1 MERKVITSM
10 LTGYLISMLPV
21 WEIGSRIQAIM
32 LTLAISVCA
41 FIFMLWIE
49 DIFENIKKTL
59 TLADVRAKKK
69 KTTFVNSIRDLK
81 RNVKEDYM
89 LKSDFNGYEE
99 FMKKI
104 GEATKEAGS
113 GELLKLV
120 FERQTMWLNKIADA
134 IFPTPDGDMP
144 FIINALEIIAKD
156 MRKDNPETELVVAHF
171 REAMEFEAHHIDAP
185 GNMTEAAAKTY
196 CEVKKKQHGIM

>member
-59 TLADVRAKKK
+59 TLADVGAKKK
-69 KTTFVNSIRDLK
+69 K
-81 RNVKEDYM
+81 
-89 LKSDFNGYEE
+89 
-99 FMKKI
+99 
-104 GEATKEAGS
+104 
-113 GELLKLV
+113 
-120 FERQTMWLNKIADA
+120 
-134 IFPTPDGDMP
+134 
-144 FIINALEIIAKD
+144 
-156 MRKDNPETELVVAHF
+156 
-171 REAMEFEAHHIDAP
+171 
-185 GNMTEAAAKTY
+185 
-196 CEVKKKQHGIM
+196 

>member
-59 TLADVRAKKK
+59 RLADVGAKKK
-69 KTTFVNSIRDLK
+69 KQ
-81 RNVKEDYM
+81 
-89 LKSDFNGYEE
+89 
-99 FMKKI
+99 
-104 GEATKEAGS
+104 
-113 GELLKLV
+113 LL
-120 FERQTMWLNKIADA
+120 
-134 IFPTPDGDMP
+134 
-144 FIINALEIIAKD
+144 
-156 MRKDNPETELVVAHF
+156 
-171 REAMEFEAHHIDAP
+171 
-185 GNMTEAAAKTY
+185 
-196 CEVKKKQHGIM
+196 

>member
-59 TLADVRAKKK
+59 TLADVGAKKK
-69 KTTFVNSIRDLK
+69 KQRK
-81 RNVKEDYM
+81 R
-89 LKSDFNGYEE
+89 
-99 FMKKI
+99 
-104 GEATKEAGS
+104 
-113 GELLKLV
+113 
-120 FERQTMWLNKIADA
+120 
-134 IFPTPDGDMP
+134 
-144 FIINALEIIAKD
+144 
-156 MRKDNPETELVVAHF
+156 
-171 REAMEFEAHHIDAP
+171 
-185 GNMTEAAAKTY
+185 
-196 CEVKKKQHGIM
+196 

>member
-59 TLADVRAKKK
+59 TLADVEAKKK
-69 KTTFVNSIRDLK
+69 KQ
-81 RNVKEDYM
+81 
-89 LKSDFNGYEE
+89 
-99 FMKKI
+99 
-104 GEATKEAGS
+104 
-113 GELLKLV
+113 LL
-120 FERQTMWLNKIADA
+120 
-134 IFPTPDGDMP
+134 
-144 FIINALEIIAKD
+144 
-156 MRKDNPETELVVAHF
+156 
-171 REAMEFEAHHIDAP
+171 
-185 GNMTEAAAKTY
+185 
-196 CEVKKKQHGIM
+196 

>member
-59 TLADVRAKKK
+59 TLADVGAKKK
-69 KTTFVNSIRDLK
+69 KKNNFCK
-81 RNVKEDYM
+81 
-89 LKSDFNGYEE
+89 
-99 FMKKI
+99 
-104 GEATKEAGS
+104 
-113 GELLKLV
+113 
-120 FERQTMWLNKIADA
+120 
-134 IFPTPDGDMP
+134 
-144 FIINALEIIAKD
+144 
-156 MRKDNPETELVVAHF
+156 
-171 REAMEFEAHHIDAP
+171 
-185 GNMTEAAAKTY
+185 
-196 CEVKKKQHGIM
+196 

>member
-59 TLADVRAKKK
+59 TLADVGAKKK
-69 KTTFVNSIRDLK
+69 KQ
-81 RNVKEDYM
+81 
-89 LKSDFNGYEE
+89 
-99 FMKKI
+99 
-104 GEATKEAGS
+104 
-113 GELLKLV
+113 LL
-120 FERQTMWLNKIADA
+120 
-134 IFPTPDGDMP
+134 
-144 FIINALEIIAKD
+144 
-156 MRKDNPETELVVAHF
+156 
-171 REAMEFEAHHIDAP
+171 
-185 GNMTEAAAKTY
+185 
-196 CEVKKKQHGIM
+196 

>member
-59 TLADVRAKKK
+59 TLTDVGAKKK
-69 KTTFVNSIRDLK
+69 KQ
-81 RNVKEDYM
+81 
-89 LKSDFNGYEE
+89 
-99 FMKKI
+99 
-104 GEATKEAGS
+104 
-113 GELLKLV
+113 LL
-120 FERQTMWLNKIADA
+120 
-134 IFPTPDGDMP
+134 
-144 FIINALEIIAKD
+144 
-156 MRKDNPETELVVAHF
+156 
-171 REAMEFEAHHIDAP
+171 
-185 GNMTEAAAKTY
+185 
-196 CEVKKKQHGIM
+196 

>member
-49 DIFENIKKTL
+49 DIFENIKK
-59 TLADVRAKKK
+59 DSHVGRRGSQKE
-69 KTTFVNSIRDLK
+69 KTTFVNSIRNLK

-134 IFPTPDGDMP
+134 IFPAPDGDIP

-156 MRKDNPETELVVAHF
+156 MRKDNPEAELVVAHF

>member
-49 DIFENIKKTL
+49 DIFENIKK
-59 TLADVRAKKK
+59 DSHVGRRGSQKE
-69 KTTFVNSIRDLK
+69 KTTFVNSIRKLK

-99 FMKKI
+99 NRR
-104 GEATKEAGS
+104 S
-113 GELLKLV
+113 
-120 FERQTMWLNKIADA
+120 NK
-134 IFPTPDGDMP
+134 GGW
-144 FIINALEIIAKD
+144 K
-156 MRKDNPETELVVAHF
+156 R
-171 REAMEFEAHHIDAP
+171 
-185 GNMTEAAAKTY
+185 
-196 CEVKKKQHGIM
+196 

>member
-49 DIFENIKKTL
+49 DIFENIKK
-59 TLADVRAKKK
+59 DSHVGRRGSQKE
-69 KTTFVNSIRDLK
+69 KTTFVNSIRNLK

-89 LKSDFNGYEE
+89 LKTDFNGYKE
-99 FMKKI
+99 F
-104 GEATKEAGS
+104 KEKLANTS
-113 GELLKLV
+113 GEENAKV
-120 FERQTMWLNKIADA
+120 CMERIQMWTNKFTDMINPLPA
-134 IFPTPDGDMP
+134 GDTA
-144 FIINALEIIAKD
+144 FVIVALETIAKTLRGGRAEENFLAD
-156 MRKDNPETELVVAHF
+156 MLKIIIGAESKTTTVKG
-171 REAMEFEAHHIDAP
+171 DA
-185 GNMTEAAAKTY
+185 NTTEAAVRTY
-196 CEVKKKQHGIM
+196 AESLKK

>member
-1 MERKVITSM
+1 
-10 LTGYLISMLPV
+10 
-21 WEIGSRIQAIM
+21 
-32 LTLAISVCA
+32 
-41 FIFMLWIE
+41 
-49 DIFENIKKTL
+49 
-59 TLADVRAKKK
+59 
-69 KTTFVNSIRDLK
+69 
-81 RNVKEDYM
+81 M

-120 FERQTMWLNKIADA
+120 FERQTMWSNKIADA
-134 IFPTPDGDMP
+134 IFPAPDGDMP

-185 GNMTEAAAKTY
+185 GNMMEAAAKTY

>member
-59 TLADVRAKKK
+59 ALADVGAKKK
-69 KTTFVNSIRDLK
+69 KQ
-81 RNVKEDYM
+81 
-89 LKSDFNGYEE
+89 
-99 FMKKI
+99 
-104 GEATKEAGS
+104 
-113 GELLKLV
+113 LL
-120 FERQTMWLNKIADA
+120 
-134 IFPTPDGDMP
+134 
-144 FIINALEIIAKD
+144 
-156 MRKDNPETELVVAHF
+156 
-171 REAMEFEAHHIDAP
+171 
-185 GNMTEAAAKTY
+185 
-196 CEVKKKQHGIM
+196 

>member
-59 TLADVRAKKK
+59 TLADVGAKKK
-69 KTTFVNSIRDLK
+69 K
-81 RNVKEDYM
+81 
-89 LKSDFNGYEE
+89 
-99 FMKKI
+99 
-104 GEATKEAGS
+104 
-113 GELLKLV
+113 LL
-120 FERQTMWLNKIADA
+120 
-134 IFPTPDGDMP
+134 
-144 FIINALEIIAKD
+144 
-156 MRKDNPETELVVAHF
+156 
-171 REAMEFEAHHIDAP
+171 
-185 GNMTEAAAKTY
+185 
-196 CEVKKKQHGIM
+196 

>member
-59 TLADVRAKKK
+59 TLVDVGAKKK
-69 KTTFVNSIRDLK
+69 KQ
-81 RNVKEDYM
+81 
-89 LKSDFNGYEE
+89 
-99 FMKKI
+99 
-104 GEATKEAGS
+104 
-113 GELLKLV
+113 LL
-120 FERQTMWLNKIADA
+120 
-134 IFPTPDGDMP
+134 
-144 FIINALEIIAKD
+144 
-156 MRKDNPETELVVAHF
+156 
-171 REAMEFEAHHIDAP
+171 
-185 GNMTEAAAKTY
+185 
-196 CEVKKKQHGIM
+196 

>member
-1 MERKVITSM
+1 MERKVIASM

-21 WEIGSRIQAIM
+21 WEIGSRMQAIT
-32 LTLAISVCA
+32 LTFGISMCV
-41 FIFMLWIE
+41 FMFLFWIE
-49 DIFENIKKTL
+49 GIFENVKKTP
-59 TLADVRAKKK
+59 TSANVRAKK
-69 KTTFVNSIRDLK
+69 KTTFVNSIRNLK

-134 IFPTPDGDMP
+134 IFPAPDGDMP

-156 MRKDNPETELVVAHF
+156 MRKDNPEAELVVAHF